1 MPAIRSSCATRA
13 TARRRG
19 RHSMPRWTGCWNA
32 CRPPNRRRNSSHGR
46 CRCADCRGAA
56 AASLSL
62 PHRRARL
69 ALLRQFVEHGLEVL
83 GLAEI
88 AVDRGEAYISHVVER
103 PQRLHHHLAHRLGR
117 DFALALALEL
127 AHDLGHGLIDAL
139 RLDRTLAQRDLD
151 RAQQLVSVERYAA
164 TVALDDHKLAQLHA
178 LECGK
183 AEIAAQ
189 THAAA
194 ADDGGILGRPRVF
207 DLRIEAAAI
216 RTTHGR
222 PLLSPNHSWAR
233 LKAASLESI
242 SATDAI
248 CDRPVVVDC
257 GSRADARS
265 RNDEGGAI
273 GPMGPQP

>member
-1 MPAIRSSCATRA
+1 MLISGKEKLERMRDGRVIYIGAERVRAAHALRALLCRQFDHRAQSERSRGAVEDIPCHGGRAAGTRA
-13 TARRRG
+13 DA
-19 RHSMPRWTGCWNA
+19 
-32 CRPPNRRRNSSHGR
+32 
-46 CRCADCRGAA
+46 
-56 AASLSL
+56 
-62 PHRRARL
+62 
-69 ALLRQFVEHGLEVL
+69 QFVAIIHPMDCAVERTPAAPR
-83 GLAEI
+83 GLAVTS
-88 AVDRGEAYISHVVER
+88 APPR
-103 PQRLHHHLAHRLGR
+103 PACPPPTIRR
-117 DFALALALEL
+117 ALEL

-151 RAQQLVSVERYAA
+151 RAQQLVSIERHAA
-164 TVALDDHKLAQLHA
+164 AVALDDHKLAQLHA

-189 THAAA
+189 THATA

-222 PLLSPNHSWAR
+222 PLRSRNHSWAR
-233 LKAASLESI
+233 LNAASLKSI
-242 SATDAI
+242 TTVDA

-265 RNDEGGAI
+265 RNSEGVAI
-273 GPMGPQP
+273 GPMDLSLDKWEIGQRAS

>member
-19 RHSMPRWTGCWNA
+19 RHSTPRWTGCWSA
-32 CRPPNRRRNSSHGR
+32 CGRPIRRNNSCDGLR
-46 CRCADCRGAA
+46 GGTDARGAQRRL
-56 AASLSL
+56 LSL

-88 AVDRGEAYISHVVER
+88 AVDRGEAHISDVVER
-103 PQRLHHHLAHRLGR
+103 PQRLHHHLAHRLGG

-151 RAQQLVSVERYAA
+151 RAQQLVSVERHAA
-164 TVALDDHKLAQLHA
+164 AVALDDHKLAQLHA
-178 LECGK
+178 LEGGK
-183 AEIAAQ
+183 AEIAGE

-194 ADDGGILGRPRVF
+194 ADDGGILGRPRVL

-216 RTTHGR
+216 RTAHGYLPLPRSLAPQPRPSCPRKRASSNHKGHGPPRPCAPRVPRVLDR
-222 PLLSPNHSWAR
+222 PLSRTMTS
-233 LKAASLESI
+233 ESFI
-242 SATDAI
+242 
-248 CDRPVVVDC
+248 R
-257 GSRADARS
+257 
-265 RNDEGGAI
+265 
-273 GPMGPQP
+273 

>member
-1 MPAIRSSCATRA
+1 I
-13 TARRRG
+13 
-19 RHSMPRWTGCWNA
+19 RWTVRLNG
-32 CRPPNRRRNSSHGR
+32 RPPRP
-46 CRCADCRGAA
+46 

-88 AVDRGEAYISHVVER
+88 AVDRGEAHIGNVVER
-103 PQRLHHHLAHRLGR
+103 AQRLHHHLAHRLRG

-151 RAQQLVSVERYAA
+151 RAQQLVSIERHAA
-164 TVALDDHKLAQLHA
+164 AVALDDHKLAQLHA

-189 THAAA
+189 THATA

-222 PLLSPNHSWAR
+222 PLRSRNHSWAR
-233 LKAASLESI
+233 LNAASLKSI
-242 SATDAI
+242 TTIDA

-265 RNDEGGAI
+265 RNSEGVAI
-273 GPMGPQP
+273 GPMDLSLDKWEIGQRAS